1 MRRLPILLVLAF
13 AGNAQAAQITV
24 SPSTGLSDGQTV
36 TVSGTGFV
44 PNERVSVGE
53 CVVGRNCPAYDSNW
67 VADDSGRFHIGYVVS
82 RCPGAQCAIA
92 AHGAAYPDA
101 VPLTFAPGPTLPPLR
116 VTAKPST
123 KIGIAPGTGAAVVRG
138 TMTCNRPALVTID
151 AAVNAVR
158 RRPVPLEGTSQTI
171 NFICKQGTNRWRADA
186 FAIGGSF
193 LPGRARLDVRW
204 EGNGSAGELRTNSA
218 RIKPPRRA
226 RPARYHLALGDSLAT
241 GFDSPPGRS
250 YVQDLFAHLAP
261 STPGFQLVNYGCS
274 GATTTSLIGG
284 GSCGWGT
291 SMSQL
296 QAAEAFLQGHRRAI
310 RLITIDIG
318 GNDLVACVRPGGAD
332 PACTAAALQTV
343 RTNLATILTRLRR
356 AAGNR
361 VPIVTMTYF
370 DPVLVAWFLGQA
382 GQDQARNSV
391 AVDGQLSDVIR
402 DVYSRF
408 GGFVAD
414 VNAAFQ
420 TTDFTPLADT
430 PWGPLP
436 TNVERACRWIDIT
449 CPVPGTSRNQ
459 PFFGDDTNV
468 SGSQVIADTFAEVIT
483 CSPTSC
489 AGHAPRASSASRGAR
504 DSSAP

>member
-1 MRRLPILLVLAF
+1 MRRLPILLLFAF
-13 AGNAQAAQITV
+13 AGTAQAAQITV
-24 SPSTGLSDGQTV
+24 SPSTGLGDGQTV
-36 TVSGTGFV
+36 TVSGSGFV

-67 VADDSGRFHIGYVVS
+67 VADDSGRFSVTYVVT
-82 RCPGAQCAIA
+82 RCIATQCAIT

-101 VPLTFAPGPTLPPLR
+101 VPLSFAPGRTLPPLR
-116 VTAKPST
+116 ISARPST
-123 KIGIAPGTGAAVVRG
+123 RIAIAPTTGAAVVRG

-151 AAVNAVR
+151 ATVKAAR
-158 RRPVPLEGTSQTI
+158 RTPAALEGTNQTI
-171 NFICKQGTNRWRADA
+171 NFICKQGANRWRADV

-193 LPGRARLDVRW
+193 VPGKASLDVGW
-204 EGNGSAGELRTNSA
+204 EGTGSAGGLSTKSA
-218 RIKPPRRA
+218 VIKPPRRP
-226 RPARYHLALGDSLAT
+226 RPARYYVALGDSLAT

-261 STPGFQLVNYGCS
+261 SVPGFQLVNFGCS
-274 GATTTSLIGG
+274 GASTRSMMTANCIG
-284 GSCGWGT
+284 T
-291 SMSQL
+291 AHPAL
-296 QAAEAFLQGHRRAI
+296 VLAERFLRAHRRAV

-318 GNDLVACVRPGGAD
+318 GNDLVACIRPGGAD

-370 DPVLVAWFLGQA
+370 DPVLVAWFSGQA

-420 TTDFTPLADT
+420 VSDFTPLADT

-468 SGSQVIADTFAEVIT
+468 SGSQVIADTFAKVIT

-489 AGHAPRASSASRGAR
+489 AGHVPRASSASRAAR
-504 DSSAP
+504 GSSAP